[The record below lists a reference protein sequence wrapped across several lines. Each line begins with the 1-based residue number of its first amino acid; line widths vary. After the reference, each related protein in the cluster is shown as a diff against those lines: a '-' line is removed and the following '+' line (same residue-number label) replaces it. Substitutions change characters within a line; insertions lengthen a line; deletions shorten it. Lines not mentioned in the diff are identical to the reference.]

1 MTILELIEKRRSIRS
16 FKPDSIPHEDLI
28 AIIKAGQMAP
38 SAGDVQGWHFI
49 VITDALIKMKLVD
62 MGAAI
67 FIKNAPFGI
76 LVLYDNR
83 TQNIEYMDHIQ
94 SASAAIQNILL
105 AAAERN
111 IGSCWVCQLPPKE
124 QIRKLLDIPAH
135 LDPIAYIVLGYHD
148 APPKLRPRKQVIE
161 SVISFNEYSPTENVP
176 LNRLNIALRR
186 FLIRI
191 YFALPVALRKKIY
204 PIIDSK
210 FTKKF

>member
-1 MTILELIEKRRSIRS
+1 MTILELIEKRRSVRS
-16 FKPDSIPHEDLI
+16 FKPDSISHEDLI
-28 AIIKAGQMAP
+28 AILKAGQMAP
-38 SAGDVQGWHFI
+38 SACDLQGWHFI
-49 VITDALIKMKLVD
+49 IITDALIKMKLVD

-67 FIKNAPFGI
+67 FIKNAPVGI

-105 AAAERN
+105 AAGERN

-124 QIRKLLDIPAH
+124 QIRKLINIPAH

-148 APPKLRPRKQVIE
+148 IHPKSRPRKQEIE
-161 SVISFNEYSPTENVP
+161 SVISFNGYSQTENVP
-176 LNRLNIALRR
+176 LSRLNIALRR

-191 YFALPVALRKKIY
+191 YFSLPVSLRKKIY